1 MRKNISSMTSIISSK
16 KEIEQLSQK
25 ELDRHTRIRAVNEMI
40 HQLEKIKDKPR
51 EQKNDI
57 IRVESFL
64 NDLTA
69 PLGKNER
76 FEQGIIKTQNKAKQ
90 SQFSNTQKKIKKLR
104 SKSLLIITV
113 VILQLFSLIFL
124 VTGFDLIQQSELVN
138 TNPVSELKSNYI
150 IQNLKGDTID
160 TFLSWRLVEN
170 DVLHVN
176 IVNAHKYPEKIDIIK
191 DVILSTEAIEIDNSF
206 THKGPKGSTS
216 TYYLGWVGALEKSSQ
231 TPTSFYI
238 PKKLVVI
245 DSATGAGDITIKLVN
260 HRSGDGFSGW
270 TKSIADESQ
279 NQILKSEI
287 TIYDVENLTDNQLS
301 AITRH
306 ELGHALGLAHSTAPE
321 DLMAPTMTTEFP
333 YISPCD
339 IDAIV
344 SLYNGEKLNQV
355 ECKI

>member
-1 MRKNISSMTSIISSK
+1 MRKNISSMASIISSK
-16 KEIEQLSQK
+16 KEIEQLPQK
-25 ELDRHTRIRAVNEMI
+25 ELDRHIRIRAVNEMVY
-40 HQLEKIKDKPR
+40 QLERIRGRSR
-51 EQKNDI
+51 ERKNDI

-64 NDLTA
+64 NDLTV
-69 PLGKNER
+69 PLRCKNK
-76 FEQGIIKTQNKAKQ
+76 QTKQ
-90 SQFSNTQKKIKKLR
+90 SQFSNIQKKIKKIR

-138 TNPVSELKSNYI
+138 INPVTELKSNYS

-160 TFLSWRLVEN
+160 TFLAWRLVEN
-170 DVLHVN
+170 DVLHIN
-176 IVNAHKYPEKIDIIK
+176 IINAHKYPEKIDIIK
-191 DVILSTEAIEIDNSF
+191 DVILSTQVIEIDNSF
-206 THKGPKGSTS
+206 THKGLKGTTS
-216 TYYLGWVGALEKSSQ
+216 TYYLGWTGALEKSSQ

-238 PKKLVVI
+238 PKKLEVI
-245 DSATGAGDITIKLVN
+245 DSATGAGDITIKLVSY
-260 HRSGDGFSGW
+260 RSGDGFSGW

-306 ELGHALGLAHSTAPE
+306 ELGHAFGLAHSTAPE

-344 SLYNGEKLNQV
+344 SLYNGEKLSQI